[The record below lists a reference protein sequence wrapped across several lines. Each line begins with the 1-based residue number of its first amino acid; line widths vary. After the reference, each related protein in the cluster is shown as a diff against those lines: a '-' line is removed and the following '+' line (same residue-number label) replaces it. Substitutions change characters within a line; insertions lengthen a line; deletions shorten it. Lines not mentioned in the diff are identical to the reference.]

1 MTPVYVTSDEYS
13 VNTVFIQ
20 NPEETDPTTG
30 ERNIMRKGDTV
41 ILTVSSGPAAL
52 SMPNL
57 QDKNYQEAVELLK
70 TMGLTQITL
79 DRTPRADFAPDIVAA
94 SQPAAGE
101 KVTKDTAVTL
111 IVSGG
116 EATLPKLTGL
126 TFAEAEQLLLQNDL
140 ALNPVVNYMD
150 TRTAAEH
157 GQVASQSPDPDQK
170 VMRGT
175 QVSLNIYRYPTDR
188 SLVEVPVDVPKS
200 DETVAVRITLQAA
213 GSAFEFIALTYDCT
227 ADKTGP
233 QIMKF
238 NLPDDRVY
246 TCRIYLNDENVNTLE
261 VSTQ

>member
-1 MTPVYVTSDEYS
+1 
-13 VNTVFIQ
+13 
-20 NPEETDPTTG
+20 
-30 ERNIMRKGDTV
+30 MRKGDTV

-52 SMPNL
+52 TMPEL
-57 QDKNYQEAVELLK
+57 QNKNYQEAVELLK

-79 DRTPRADFAPDIVAA
+79 DRAPRADFAPDIVAA

-101 KVTKDTAVTL
+101 KVTKETAVTL
-111 IVSGG
+111 TVSGG

-126 TFAEAEQLLLQNDL
+126 TFAEAEKLLLQNDL
-140 ALNPVVNYMD
+140 ALNPVINYMD
-150 TRTAAEH
+150 TRVAAEH
-157 GQVASQSPDPDQK
+157 GQVASQVPDADQK
-170 VMRGT
+170 VMQGT